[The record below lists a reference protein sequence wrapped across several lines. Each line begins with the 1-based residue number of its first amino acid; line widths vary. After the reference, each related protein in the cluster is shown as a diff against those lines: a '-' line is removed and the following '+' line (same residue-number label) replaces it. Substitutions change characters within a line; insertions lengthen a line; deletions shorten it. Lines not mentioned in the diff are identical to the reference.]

1 MTISSKA
8 TAALLTAAT
17 LAACASSGP
26 TNQGTL
32 EVLAKVDRNEDGATM
47 EEWMAHGDRTFT
59 ELDVA
64 GDGNVTVQD
73 MEEGFDAFDIDGDG
87 VLFRWE
93 FDSPDLDANK
103 DGQITPDEWD
113 GALVHS
119 RMDTNG
125 DGRVTRSEART
136 YSARGHRS
144 WDRDGDGRVSR
155 SEAAVDQFTL
165 WRF

>member
-1 MTISSKA
+1 MTIAAKT
-8 TAALLTAAT
+8 TAALLTAAF
-17 LAACASSGP
+17 LAACAGGTP

-32 EVLAKVDRNEDGATM
+32 DVLAQVDRNADGGDL

-59 ELDVA
+59 KLDVG
-64 GDGNVTVQD
+64 GDGNVTVKD
-73 MEEGFDAFDIDGDG
+73 VEEGFDAFDVDGDG
-87 VLFRWE
+87 VLSQSE
-93 FDSPDLDANK
+93 VDSPELDANK
-103 DGQITPDEWD
+103 DGQITRDEWD
-113 GALVHS
+113 GAKVHA